1 MSAASNSI
9 LTSLQK
15 DLLRAVWRRRFPLY
29 LAAWIPWVLLVS
41 VMLRY
46 PVLGN
51 SVGQSALYFAATILV
66 PIAFGALD
74 FWYWRRRI
82 AREMLSWL
90 NHASPNLEDSSQV
103 LQQADSVIAQLQQ
116 QRLVQRMAS
125 VCTPE
130 LLESMALRFASAGV
144 AWRFG
149 LILNFLLMMPM
160 IWSIYHFNN
169 LQATPPHKA
178 IANAVTDKH
187 ELQWGQLQLH
197 IRAPSYTG
205 IAVQETS
212 AKDLEVAE
220 QSEVRWCVSLQNAL
234 IEIDAQSYLRRRPIV
249 LSNGDTVM
257 LQAQEN
263 FSNPASSGKQYCGQ
277 WLASESVFWSWPEV
291 RETSTSQAKDDRKP
305 NEKAQRWTIK
315 VIADEAP
322 KVDIEQPKEMLQVLS
337 LTSKELT
344 MQVTVSDDYRVS
356 NAQLHMTLAR
366 GSGENIR
373 FSDKEVPIPQGSDPK
388 LRSWKR
394 TWSLQELGM
403 EAGDELYFFVRV
415 TDNAQ
420 PAPHQTT
427 SATYTLR
434 MPLPEVK
441 EEATSVIP
449 ILAKPES
456 LRSQRQIIID
466 TENLLAD
473 IKANPKMN
481 ALVVRNRSE
490 IIANDQAA
498 LRRRYG
504 KFLGEESSLFGDE
517 EHDEHEGGHSGNN
530 EGGKMTDMAATFGH
544 AHDQAENA
552 TLFDE
557 ATKKILRRVL
567 VAMWDAEKSLRAI
580 SPATAL
586 APENKALE
594 GIKQLQQADRIYLHK
609 AAFTPPAIKEEKR
622 LSGDAKDA
630 RDWKSQQ
637 AANAS
642 TLPIEL
648 VDLMRALAE
657 DTALPANWSRTAR
670 AWIAQ
675 GLPQDEQRL
684 AAQAAVQDVSDGCTS
699 CKANLRA
706 WLRQAMPAPSLLLQA
721 PTAVSTSRS
730 KTASGAAP
738 AVVSPAIE
746 KAWQA
751 SGLVPAS
758 TAKQNKNA
766 GARP

>member
-1 MSAASNSI
+1 MSAASNSQ
-9 LTSLQK
+9 LMTLEK
-15 DLLRAVWRRRFPLY
+15 DLLVAVLRRRFALC
-29 LAAWIPWVLLVS
+29 LAVWVPWVLLLSTLALGRTAFYFLCV
-41 VMLRY
+41 
-46 PVLGN
+46 VLL
-51 SVGQSALYFAATILV
+51 ALI
-66 PIAFGALD
+66 IALD
-74 FWYWRRRI
+74 LWYWRRRI
-82 AREMLSWL
+82 ARNILSWL
-90 NHASPNLEDSSQV
+90 NHACPELEDSSQLIQKADTPIAS
-103 LQQADSVIAQLQQ
+103 LQR
-116 QRLVQRMAS
+116 QRLLQKLAA
-125 VCTPE
+125 VCDQ
-130 LLESMALRFASAGV
+130 ALMQNIARHFASAGALGRAV
-144 AWRFG
+144 
-149 LILNFLLMMPM
+149 LIINALLAFALFLIAPYMKEAQLT
-160 IWSIYHFNN
+160 S
-169 LQATPPHKA
+169 KA
-178 IANAVTDKH
+178 ISTATTSQVAQLFKMG
-187 ELQWGQLQLH
+187 ELHLRVQ
-197 IRAPSYTG
+197 APTYTG
-205 IAVQETS
+205 IAQIES
-212 AKDLEVAE
+212 SPRDLEVAE
-220 QSEVRWCVSLQNAL
+220 QSQVNWCVTLDGNRDEA
-234 IEIDAQSYLRRRPIV
+234 EAQAYFKARPII
-249 LSNGDTVM
+249 LSNGDKLSLRALDAATNKEPSKA
-257 LQAQEN
+257 L
-263 FSNPASSGKQYCGQ
+263 YCAQ
-277 WLASESVFWSWPEV
+277 WLASESVFWSWPEAAN
-291 RETSTSQAKDDRKP
+291 AKLSEESP
-305 NEKAQRWTIK
+305 SNTKAQRWTIK
-315 VIADEAP
+315 VNPDNAP
-322 KVDIEQPKEMLQVLS
+322 MVQIEQPKEMLQVLS
-337 LTSKELT
+337 LTSKEIT
-344 MQVTVSDDYRVS
+344 MQVTVRDDYRVN

-388 LRSWKR
+388 SRSWKR

-403 EAGDELYFFVRV
+403 EAGDELYFFVRA

-420 PAPHQTT
+420 PVPHQTT

-466 TENLLAD
+466 TENLLTD
-473 IKANPKMN
+473 IKANPKIN

-517 EHDEHEGGHSGNN
+517 EHDEHEGGHGGNS
-530 EGGKMTDMAATFGH
+530 EGGKMTDMAAAFGH

-580 SPATAL
+580 NPATAL

-609 AAFTPPAIKEEKR
+609 AAFTPPVIKEEKR

-637 AANAS
+637 MSNEAS
-642 TLPIEL
+642 LPSDVATL
-648 VDLMRALAE
+648 MQALA
-657 DTALPANWSRTAR
+657 DDAALPANWSKTAR

-684 AAQAAVQDVSDGCTS
+684 AAQAAVQDVSDGCAS

-706 WLRQAMPAPSLLLQA
+706 WLRQAMPAPSLLLQT
-721 PTAVSTSRS
+721 PRHTSS
-730 KTASGAAP
+730 ATSSAL
-738 AVVSPAIE
+738 E

-751 SGLVPAS
+751 SGLAS
-758 TAKQNKNA
+758 SRVSEGVSSAPNSKASPTTRAKQSA
-766 GARP
+766 PSGGRP